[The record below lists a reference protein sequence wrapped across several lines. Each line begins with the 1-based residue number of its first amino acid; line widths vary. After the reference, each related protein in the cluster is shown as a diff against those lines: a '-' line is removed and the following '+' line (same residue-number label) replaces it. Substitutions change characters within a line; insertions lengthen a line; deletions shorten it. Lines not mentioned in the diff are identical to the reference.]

1 MGLICLRAATQL
13 ERESGW
19 RAAWLCCQ
27 SQGGPGSKGG
37 TSMWEKASVRS
48 REGAHTQ
55 ELDGRSN
62 VRRTRSQVSR
72 WKRKLREMEVETRT
86 SL

>member
-1 MGLICLRAATQL
+1 MEGSL
-13 ERESGW
+13 
-19 RAAWLCCQ
+19 AWL
-27 SQGGPGSKGG
+27 SEPGWAWVKEWDLYVG
-37 TSMWEKASVRS
+37 KASVRA

-62 VRRTRSQVSR
+62 VRRTRSQASR